1 MRWSNYEDSILRI
14 VRCIIFLMSFAI
26 AGCGGDDSSQ
36 SRVGDNTSTARRTNS
51 KSGNSDKV
59 RGRTHDQTPT
69 NKNFASNGK
78 TESDA
83 GFDDSGNAEPP
94 ASNDVTNDSSS
105 QPEKP
110 AARNKTPRVPR
121 SPDLRPRHDDE
132 RLASAGIF
140 KYESKRLILYTD
152 IDPEIARTLPALL
165 DQTYVA
171 WQDYFGPL
179 PPARDGSEF
188 QMTGYLI
195 KDRDRFQKCGLLPRN
210 LPIEFH
216 GQQSGYEF
224 WMNDPTQDYYRRHL
238 LIHEGTHCYMTAIP
252 GIKAPLWYMEG
263 MAELFAT
270 HTVDANG
277 KLNVRVMPDGQQH
290 FLGWGRISLI
300 QREVSETGVQTLKV
314 ISALK
319 SSDEI
324 KVTTYAWVWA
334 LSSFLDSH
342 PRYRDRFGELARDLG
357 RADFKRTF
365 HGLYSHDL
373 PDIWTEW
380 PVFAASLKHGYD
392 FERMAIKFQRGEPL
406 KAVGESKSISIA
418 VDRGWQSSHILVR
431 QGEEYEVKP
440 DGRFTVAQKPK
451 PWVSEANGISFRYC
465 DGRPLG
471 MLLAAIRCETGTGEL
486 QREPM
491 LDTIPIGSGRKFI
504 AATTGTLYFRIN
516 DFPGELDDNAGSLK
530 IEVRQNAE

>member
-1 MRWSNYEDSILRI
+1 
-14 VRCIIFLMSFAI
+14 
-26 AGCGGDDSSQ
+26 
-36 SRVGDNTSTARRTNS
+36 
-51 KSGNSDKV
+51 
-59 RGRTHDQTPT
+59 
-69 NKNFASNGK
+69 
-78 TESDA
+78 
-83 GFDDSGNAEPP
+83 
-94 ASNDVTNDSSS
+94 
-105 QPEKP
+105 
-110 AARNKTPRVPR
+110 
-121 SPDLRPRHDDE
+121 
-132 RLASAGIF
+132 
-140 KYESKRLILYTD
+140 
-152 IDPEIARTLPALL
+152 
-165 DQTYVA
+165 
-171 WQDYFGPL
+171 
-179 PPARDGSEF
+179 
-188 QMTGYLI
+188 
-195 KDRDRFQKCGLLPRN
+195 
-210 LPIEFH
+210 
-216 GQQSGYEF
+216 
-224 WMNDPTQDYYRRHL
+224 
-238 LIHEGTHCYMTAIP
+238 
-252 GIKAPLWYMEG
+252 
-263 MAELFAT
+263 
-270 HTVDANG
+270 
-277 KLNVRVMPDGQQH
+277 
-290 FLGWGRISLI
+290 
-300 QREVSETGVQTLKV
+300 
-314 ISALK
+314 LK